1 MYSIKFKKKI
11 MSIAIRLPN
20 MGFLSEIIGFESYFE
35 NVTVSKI
42 TRQKFLFIILVY
54 DLFKIFRFV

>member
-1 MYSIKFKKKI
+1 